1 MKFLKAFA
9 VWLGIIPLAILNGG
23 FRERVLVGTIG
34 DAARPV
40 SGIILSIVILGMAF
54 IFIPRIRDCK
64 PADYVIMGIGWFVL
78 TNVFDAVPKFLE
90 GATIEQF
97 LATFDVRNGDFW
109 ILVVLTSLVAPILAG
124 QLRRKDRLSK

>member
-23 FRERVLVGTIG
+23 FREKVLVGAIG

-40 SGIILSIVILGMAF
+40 SGIILSIVILGMAL

-97 LATFDVRNGDFW
+97 LATFDVCNGDFW

>member
-23 FRERVLVGTIG
+23 FRENVLVDAIG

-40 SGIILSIVILGMAF
+40 SGIILSILILGMAF
-54 IFIPRIRDCK
+54 IFIPKIRDCK

-78 TNVFDAVPKFLE
+78 TNVFDAVPMFLE
-90 GATIEQF
+90 GATIGQF